1 MRSEIAAGLT
11 LVLILLLGWGGYALL
26 FGEGGGARLSVES
39 VEGEVRR
46 QVDGRSEL
54 AQPGQALEERDRIV
68 AGLDGTAV
76 LALDDGSSRVVVR
89 PKSEVTV
96 KSVGADGLRVGL
108 EGGRVEARVL
118 EGGRPVTVE
127 AGERAVRTA
136 DGDVAVARGAD
147 GTVVVRATRGGADLF
162 GFGTAVRASAG
173 QDVVAPAG
181 GRAVQVAD
189 HAGDLLL
196 DVSWP
201 GEAQTRAVMAEVRGT
216 TQPGAQLTV
225 SCGAGAV
232 HAAADP
238 DGRFTVQVALAEG
251 VNTCTVHALGLL
263 GEEVDQQHVIERD
276 TTGPSIKATFP

>member
-1 MRSEIAAGLT
+1 MRSEVAAGLT
-11 LVLILLLGWGGYALL
+11 LVLILLLGWGGYELL
-26 FGEGGGARLSVES
+26 FGEGGGARLTVES
-39 VEGEVRR
+39 VEGDVRR
-46 QVDGRSEL
+46 QVDGRNEA
-54 AQPGQALEERDRIV
+54 AQPGQELAERDRIV

-96 KSVGADGLRVGL
+96 KSVGTDGLRVGL
-108 EGGRVEARVL
+108 EGGRVEARVV

-147 GTVVVRATRGGADLF
+147 GTVVVRASRGGADLF
-162 GFGTAVRASAG
+162 GFGSAVRAAAG

-189 HAGDLLL
+189 HADELLL
-196 DVSWP
+196 EVAWP
-201 GEAQTRAVMAEVRGT
+201 KEAQTRAVMAEVRGT
-216 TQPGAQLTV
+216 TQPGAQLSV
-225 SCGAGAV
+225 SCGGGTV

-238 DGRFTVQVALAEG
+238 DGRFTVQVSLAEG
-251 VNTCTVHALGLL
+251 VNTCVVKAVGLL
-263 GEEVDQQHVIERD
+263 GEEVDEAHSIERD
-276 TTGPSIKATFP
+276 TKGPSIKATFP